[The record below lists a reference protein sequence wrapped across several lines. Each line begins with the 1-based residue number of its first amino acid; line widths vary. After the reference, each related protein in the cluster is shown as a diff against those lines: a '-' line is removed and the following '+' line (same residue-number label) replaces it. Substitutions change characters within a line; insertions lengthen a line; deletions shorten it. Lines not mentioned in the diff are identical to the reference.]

1 MFMLWDQ
8 RAAARANFIE
18 SVYRS
23 FETAFGTCALVDTLL
38 EHYVSKQYRSAN
50 HYGQNG

>member
-1 MFMLWDQ
+1 MSWDQ
-8 RAAARANFIE
+8 RAATRANFIE

-23 FETAFGTCALVDTLL
+23 FETAFGTSALVDALL
-38 EHYVSKQYRSAN
+38 EHHVSNQDRSAN